1 MYVHSVAVSLV
12 LAVAPPPH
20 PVPVPVPVQIHPPP
34 IANNIPNSINTP
46 LFNRKWQFTIIDC
59 CLQKF
64 VLFYNIILL
73 KTELASEACLFSFMI
88 IGNGCRT
95 TAGHPCVFPFFD
107 VYGVMHHGCTSKD
120 WTQPW
125 CATAVNPNRM
135 YTKWGACA
143 NCNNQPQPM
152 YGIHGRLTQ
161 PYSLYSWYLIQLI
174 QFDSVYY

>member
-1 MYVHSVAVSLV
+1 
-12 LAVAPPPH
+12 
-20 PVPVPVPVQIHPPP
+20 
-34 IANNIPNSINTP
+34 
-46 LFNRKWQFTIIDC
+46 
-59 CLQKF
+59 
-64 VLFYNIILL
+64 
-73 KTELASEACLFSFMI
+73 MI

-135 YTKWGACA
+135 YTNWGVCA

-161 PYSLYSWYLIQLI
+161 PYSLYS
-174 QFDSVYY
+174 